1 MTPAAARAS
10 IAAHL
15 TDELDVHP
23 HLAALTAQSLADRLA
38 ADGWEIT
45 TTRHARPVAPRAR
58 ETRGA
63 RRLLARL
70 TRRART
76 KGDATR

>member
-1 MTPAAARAS
+1 MTPAAARAF

-23 HLAALTAQSLADRLA
+23 HLAALTAQNLTDRLA
-38 ADGWEIT
+38 SDGWEIT

-58 ETRGA
+58 EPRT
-63 RRLLARL
+63 RRLVARL
-70 TRRART
+70 TSRDRT
-76 KGDATR
+76 KGDPTP